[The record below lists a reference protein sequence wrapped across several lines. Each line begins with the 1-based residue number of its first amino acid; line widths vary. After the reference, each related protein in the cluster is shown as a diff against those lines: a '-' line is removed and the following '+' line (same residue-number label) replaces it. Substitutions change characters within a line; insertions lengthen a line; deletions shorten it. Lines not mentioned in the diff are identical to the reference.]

1 MPTDSAASLSSS
13 NRSSSP
19 FSHAHRAH
27 LANSAKPGSPRPAQR
42 PTRQSNRE
50 DSTESA
56 RRTPVSTLLQEKL
69 QTQRQVEGHR
79 TSAAASNASKSSSD
93 MTTSI
98 DASSLHQTCSSKYA
112 GSDAGRQP
120 LRTDG
125 ETGQG
130 KGLALKE
137 MEHVVS
143 GLHKQNFDLKLELYH
158 RRERQTALEERM
170 EALQVEKSEVEDMND
185 RLISELEKRDK
196 AVEEAVAM
204 IIMLEEKVDTLTKER
219 NMVRHV
225 EAQSLFNAAYRPVPE
240 DPSYRAATPERR
252 PEPATLHRVPSFMSD
267 RSEATE
273 NLRNVYTGVRGSVVS
288 LARVPEGTSEL
299 GDPDLDSPSLSV
311 LSKSSF
317 VSVYPSNKRNGNAA
331 YLADGSPS
339 IRGRLGS
346 AGQIQPITSVIE
358 DSPLQRIERMDPSYS
373 PRRDLSR
380 QSSSSRPA
388 TAIEQPKLQRM
399 ASRRVLR
406 AEKRDNLAKV
416 NTDAPGGNGLNDR
429 SNDHV
434 NVPSRNEG
442 VSLKTQVGSTPMPAD
457 APTIRRTETLG
468 NSLNQIPRSI
478 PQRPRSADE
487 STISYRRDRDYGFDT
502 EDSEIDSFASKQEMW
517 ERAGH
522 DKREEPDLFGFASNG
537 TAWDHN
543 AGLTYTSSI
552 RDPLSLSFGMEGA
565 VVGPTSDQ
573 LYDAI
578 PAEALPAAQQTSR
591 AGMKP
596 GLKHAPQQRVAKR
609 HAQRQRRNSDNGQN
623 RDNMKTPV
631 QQNFTQQV
639 PDAATGHNKQYPPI
653 TTQRTRDAV
662 KGFWRRSFGG
672 GPLPQNTPS
681 ASTATDSQDQGTAP
695 RPAAGKAQPEQ
706 NMGDD
711 PMNDAL
717 SRATPA
723 PIGDKRPSC
732 NNANYFTNIDRP
744 TTAITAVSAHT
755 EKVVAQEPAA
765 AGGGNPGRQ
774 NIMNQNNGMGQLYS
788 YPSLDPFP
796 FSFGPANTETTN
808 GLLESCRRKVKIPL
822 VATSAAVD
830 DLNYDIAQ
838 GALDAYMV
846 ATVLRSAA
854 VEQRSRYGG
863 YEGAVLVALA
873 TSSQPWMEECEL
885 PGVHVPSGDGVCRGQ
900 RGKSKQ
906 DRK

>member
-13 NRSSSP
+13 HRSSSP
-19 FSHAHRAH
+19 FNHAHRAH
-27 LANSAKPGSPRPAQR
+27 LANSAKPASPRPAQR
-42 PTRQSNRE
+42 PTRLLNRE
-50 DSTESA
+50 ESTESGG
-56 RRTPVSTLLQEKL
+56 RTPVSALLHEKL

-79 TSAAASNASKSSSD
+79 ASAAASNASKSSSD
-93 MTTSI
+93 MTASI
-98 DASSLHQTCSSKYA
+98 DASSLHQACSSKYA
-112 GSDAGRQP
+112 SSDAGRQT

-125 ETGQG
+125 ETGQR

-170 EALQVEKSEVEDMND
+170 EALQAEKSEVEDMND
-185 RLISELEKRDK
+185 RLIAEMEKRDK

-225 EAQSLFNAAYRPVPE
+225 EAQSLFSAAYRPVPE
-240 DPSYRAATPERR
+240 DPSYRATTPERR
-252 PEPATLHRVPSFMSD
+252 PEPASLHRVPSFMSD
-267 RSEATE
+267 HSEATE

-288 LARVPEGTSEL
+288 LARVPEGTSDL
-299 GDPDLDSPSLSV
+299 GDTPGPCLESPSLSV

-317 VSVYPSNKRNGNAA
+317 VSVYPSNRKNGNAP
-331 YLADGSPS
+331 YRVDGSPS
-339 IRGRLGS
+339 IRGEPTSSPSQRSVAASPSRRGASSVPPRFRTPGRLGS

-373 PRRDLSR
+373 PRRDMSR

-399 ASRRVLR
+399 TSRRVLR

-416 NTDAPGGNGLNDR
+416 NTDAAGGVSLYEQTLPPTPDTVASSTLQRFKKSTDTLERRQNGLNDR

-434 NVPSRNEG
+434 NVPSSNEG
-442 VSLKTQVGSTPMPAD
+442 VSLRTQVGSTPMPAD
-457 APTIRRTETLG
+457 APPTIRRTETLG

-537 TAWDHN
+537 IAWGHN

-591 AGMKP
+591 ARTKP
-596 GLKHAPQQRVAKR
+596 GPKQAPQQRGAKS
-609 HAQRQRRNSDNGQN
+609 HAQRPRRNSDNAQN

-631 QQNFTQQV
+631 QQSFAPQV
-639 PDAATGHNKQYPPI
+639 PDAATGYNKQYPPI

-681 ASTATDSQDQGTAP
+681 ASTATDSQDQGNAP
-695 RPAAGKAQPEQ
+695 RPAAGKVQSDQ
-706 NMGDD
+706 SMGDD
-711 PMNDAL
+711 PPNDDL

-723 PIGDKRPSC
+723 PIGDKRPSY
-732 NNANYFTNIDRP
+732 NNANYLTNLDRP
-744 TTAITAVSAHT
+744 ATATTGVTAHT
-755 EKVVAQEPAA
+755 ERGAPQEPA
-765 AGGGNPGRQ
+765 AGGGNVSNATGTRRSWVKQ
-774 NIMNQNNGMGQLYS
+774 RFNRHRSNSMKNG
-788 YPSLDPFP
+788 
-796 FSFGPANTETTN
+796 
-808 GLLESCRRKVKIPL
+808 
-822 VATSAAVD
+822 
-830 DLNYDIAQ
+830 
-838 GALDAYMV
+838 
-846 ATVLRSAA
+846 
-854 VEQRSRYGG
+854 
-863 YEGAVLVALA
+863 
-873 TSSQPWMEECEL
+873 
-885 PGVHVPSGDGVCRGQ
+885 
-900 RGKSKQ
+900 
-906 DRK
+906 